1 MMRRNQPRRTR
12 RGATLVEA
20 AITLSILI
28 TLMFGML
35 DLGLGVMR
43 FNMISHAA
51 REGVRQA
58 MVKGGYSFT
67 PWSRGTWTA
76 SAAGNPAVDAI
87 SPQLVGCDLSKTTI
101 TVEWVDGSNAVEQRV
116 RVTIN
121 TSYQPLMTYLFGA
134 GPLQLQAAATS
145 RFAH

>member
-1 MMRRNQPRRTR
+1 MIRRHKSYRPR
-12 RGATLVEA
+12 RGAALVEA
-20 AITLSILI
+20 AITLGILI
-28 TLMFGML
+28 TIMFGML

-58 MVKGGYSFT
+58 MVKGGFSYT
-67 PWSRGTWTA
+67 PWFPGTWAA
-76 SAAGNPAVDAI
+76 SAAGNSVVDAI
-87 SPQLVGCDLSKTTI
+87 SPQLVGCDLTKTTI
-101 TVEWVDGSNAVEQRV
+101 TLEWVDGTNAVEQRV

-121 TSYQPLMTYLFGA
+121 TSYQPLMTWIFGA
-134 GPLQLQAAATS
+134 GPLQLQAASTS